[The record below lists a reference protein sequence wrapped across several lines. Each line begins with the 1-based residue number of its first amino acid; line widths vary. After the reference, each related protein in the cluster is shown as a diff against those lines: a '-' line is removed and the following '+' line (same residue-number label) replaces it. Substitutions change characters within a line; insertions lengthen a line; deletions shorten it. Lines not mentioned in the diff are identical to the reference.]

1 MKAVELA
8 ITFRK
13 VDNTKAP
20 ISGRFVQF
28 VLRHNTVK
36 KVGEQVLDL
45 ESWTKTTATTNGK
58 FTGRQVECETI
69 TAFHSIWE
77 IT

>member
-69 TAFHSIWE
+69 PAFHSIWE